1 MTIPKRI
8 PNHLLYT
15 IAVDYYLSGATQ
27 EEIGEKYGISRP
39 QISRYLRKAR
49 EEKIVEITVHPPTEI
64 DQVALE
70 RGLEQKYGLKKAVV
84 VPFLRRKYP
93 PEELIRTIAISAAK
107 TVKKLISIHQR
118 IGIGWGKT
126 VYQTVLAICSD
137 RSGERPKP
145 LMKRELAFYPLIG
158 GLRSSAQ
165 LISYEIALGMAVIP
179 LFLIAGGLEAP
190 AASAGWQKLL
200 AGTSSLNLGRLVSW
214 QALHGWFI
222 LYAPVSFVICLAAM
236 FAETNRM
243 PFDLPE
249 SEQELAGGYNVEYS
263 SMKFALFF
271 MGEYANMV
279 AAAALMTTLFLGGWS
294 LPVAGL
300 NQPAATIGAG
310 LLHIGIFLAK
320 MCFLI
325 FMVIWVRWMWPRFR
339 YDQLMDLGWRRFI
352 PLALANIVVTAAVL
366 WIRS

>member
-1 MTIPKRI
+1 VTIPKRI

-107 TVKKLISIHQR
+107 TVKKVISIHQR

-158 GLRSSAQ
+158 GLGQSLPYYQVNTMIDRMAEYYHAKSRFFSVPAMTLKGSMLPTAMREDYESIVEVWKSVDLAIIGLGGPIQ
-165 LISYEIALGMAVIP
+165 QSEILKSEIDKDTIQRLIEQRAIGDI
-179 LFLIAGGLEAP
+179 
-190 AASAGWQKLL
+190 
-200 AGTSSLNLGRLVSW
+200 LGRFFDERGVTCPTDLDSRLLGLDLERLKRIKDVVCVCGGKNKVRAI
-214 QALHGWFI
+214 QVALEHGFFNHLI
-222 LYAPVSFVICLAAM
+222 TDQQTA
-236 FAETNRM
+236 
-243 PFDLPE
+243 
-249 SEQELAGGYNVEYS
+249 SEL
-263 SMKFALFF
+263 
-271 MGEYANMV
+271 
-279 AAAALMTTLFLGGWS
+279 
-294 LPVAGL
+294 
-300 NQPAATIGAG
+300 
-310 LLHIGIFLAK
+310 
-320 MCFLI
+320 
-325 FMVIWVRWMWPRFR
+325 
-339 YDQLMDLGWRRFI
+339 
-352 PLALANIVVTAAVL
+352 
-366 WIRS
+366 